1 MSEKVCVCLSTE
13 KETTWDGGGG
23 GVAPQLTALGAI
35 AALVDHATIVVEK
48 VVDPADAESGEE
60 AEET

>member
-1 MSEKVCVCLSTE
+1 MSEKVWGFLSTE
-13 KETTWDGGGG
+13 KETTWDGGG

-35 AALVDHATIVVEK
+35 AALVDHATIVREK
-48 VVDPADAESGEE
+48 VVGPADAESGEE